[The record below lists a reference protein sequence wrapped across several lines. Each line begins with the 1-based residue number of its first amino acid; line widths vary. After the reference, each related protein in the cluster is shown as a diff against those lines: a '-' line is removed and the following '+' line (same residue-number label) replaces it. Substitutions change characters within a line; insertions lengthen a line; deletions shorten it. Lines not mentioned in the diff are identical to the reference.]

1 MTRRF
6 SPVVPC
12 ETSASQA
19 ENAGSIPVARSK
31 DSHRKPNDFKA
42 FPLTSSDHRC
52 PSLPRVTCPYIPI
65 YARSMPA
72 ECLRIQKKK
81 SGDRDKRIVGANLKK
96 QIEESVKVP
105 AIITHHSS
113 FIRQVL
119 LWGGEEGA

>member
-1 MTRRF
+1 
-6 SPVVPC
+6 
-12 ETSASQA
+12 
-19 ENAGSIPVARSK
+19 
-31 DSHRKPNDFKA
+31 
-42 FPLTSSDHRC
+42 
-52 PSLPRVTCPYIPI
+52 
-65 YARSMPA
+65 MPA